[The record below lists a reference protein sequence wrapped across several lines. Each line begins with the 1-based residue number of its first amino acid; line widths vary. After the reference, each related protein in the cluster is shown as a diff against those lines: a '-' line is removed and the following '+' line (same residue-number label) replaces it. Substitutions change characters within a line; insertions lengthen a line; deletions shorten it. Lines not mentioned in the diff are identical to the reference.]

1 MNKNTYHTLST
12 FKHYTLRH
20 RICSYFIKTQECL
33 DLLNALWEENLI
45 WGYKLLNNSVKLY
58 FRFYNNKSTLK
69 TLRFYEKHT
78 KLLQLKRYINFYP
91 QSIFFLKT
99 IRGIKSH
106 NYCIK
111 YHLGGLLLLK
121 IDS

>member
-1 MNKNTYHTLST
+1 MNNRIYHTLST
-12 FKHYTLRH
+12 FKHYTLRY

-33 DLLNALWEENLI
+33 DLLSTLWVENLI
-45 WGYKLLNNSVKLY
+45 WGYKLLNNSVKVY
-58 FRFYNNKSTLK
+58 FRFYNNKSIVK
-69 TLRFYEKHT
+69 ILRFYKKHT
-78 KLLQLKRYINFYP
+78 KLVQLKKYINYYP
-91 QSIFFLKT
+91 QSIFLLKT

-111 YHLGGLLLLK
+111 HNLGGLLLIK